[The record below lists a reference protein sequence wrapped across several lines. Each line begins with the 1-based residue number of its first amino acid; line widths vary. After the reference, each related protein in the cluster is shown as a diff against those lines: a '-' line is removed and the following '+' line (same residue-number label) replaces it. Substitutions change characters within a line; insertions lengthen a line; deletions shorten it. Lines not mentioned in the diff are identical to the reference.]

1 MHDTTS
7 DHPLYQNPSLRT
19 MDVTLILSSLHGSAT
34 EQVTFLEWS
43 SLVHSYAQP
52 LEFLLSSVN
61 MNSKSG

>member
-34 EQVTFLEWS
+34 EQVTFFGIVYFSTQLCS
-43 SLVHSYAQP
+43 ASPISP
-52 LEFLLSSVN
+52 LEC
-61 MNSKSG
+61 